1 MISTQL
7 TIINK
12 YGLHARAA
20 AKFVSATSAFKSD
33 IKVGKDGSLVD
44 AKSIMSVMMLAASKG
59 TVLDFKIDGS
69 DEQEALTA
77 IDQLLQNRFDEE
89 E

>member
-1 MISTQL
+1 MITTQL

-20 AKFVSATSAFKSD
+20 AKFVSTTSAFRAE
-33 IKVGKDGSLVD
+33 IKVGRNGNLVD
-44 AKSIMSVMMLAASKG
+44 AKSIMSVMMLAASIG
-59 TVLDFKIDGS
+59 TVLDFEITGS
-69 DEQEALTA
+69 DEELALTA
-77 IDQLLQNRFDEE
+77 IDELIQNRFDEE